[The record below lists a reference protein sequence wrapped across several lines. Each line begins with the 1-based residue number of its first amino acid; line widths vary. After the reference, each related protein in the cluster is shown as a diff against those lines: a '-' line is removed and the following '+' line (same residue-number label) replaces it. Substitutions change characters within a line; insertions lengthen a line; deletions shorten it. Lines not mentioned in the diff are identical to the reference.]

1 VIRERL
7 AAGGAVAAALASS
20 VCCLGPLVA
29 VGLGLGAFG
38 AAVEPLRP
46 YLLVASAVAL
56 GFGFRQVYVRQRSAS
71 CAVDGACRSDRASRT
86 TRIVLFI
93 AALSTLALGA
103 APYAAGPLVAAF
115 SEATAAS
122 DQGAAAEASGVVTAK
137 ARLEVKGMT
146 CVGCETTVRLAV
158 ERTPGAVSASVR
170 YARNEALVEYDPAR
184 TNPAALAEAI
194 TRATGYEATPKETP

>member
-20 VCCLGPLVA
+20 LCCLGPLVA

-56 GFGFRQVYVRQRSAS
+56 GFGFRQVYLRQRRA

-86 TRIVLFI
+86 TLIVLFI
-93 AALSTLALGA
+93 AALATLALGA

-115 SEATAAS
+115 SEAKAAS

-146 CVGCETTVRLAV
+146 CVGCETTVRLAL

-194 TRATGYEATPKETP
+194 RRETGYEATPKETP